1 LSVRYGLLALL
12 SQAPKYGYQLK
23 SEFEQSTG
31 ATWTLN
37 IGQVYSTLQRL
48 ERDGLVAENSP
59 AGTDDDHRSYQ
70 LTEAG
75 HTDLVAWFAAP
86 VPRDVSP
93 PRSELTIKVVLAL
106 LLPNVDFH
114 TVIQT
119 QRAATMR
126 GLQALTKAKLERAGD
141 LAWRVVV
148 DSLIFNAQ
156 SEIQWLDHCEALVA
170 LAPTGLPSAGPPK
183 EDHDD

>member
-1 LSVRYGLLALL
+1 MSVRYGLLALL

-23 SEFEQSTG
+23 NEFEQSTG
-31 ATWTLN
+31 ATWPLN

-59 AGTDDDHRSYQ
+59 AEPDDDHRSYQ
-70 LTEAG
+70 LTDIG
-75 HTDLVAWFAAP
+75 RDDLVEWFATP

-106 LLPNVDFH
+106 LLPSVDFH
-114 TVIQT
+114 GVVQA
-119 QRAATMR
+119 QRTATMQ
-126 GLQALTKAKLERAGD
+126 GLQALTKAKLERADD
-141 LAWRVVV
+141 LGWSLVA

-156 SEIQWLDHCEALVA
+156 SEIQWLDHCEAMVA
-170 LAPTGLPSAGPPK
+170 NHHNRPPQGGPK
-183 EDHDD
+183 